1 MVMIKLK
8 DLLFEKI
15 AHTKKSLEWVSL
27 DYIPLNPK
35 TMKQILGD
43 TPVNAF
49 HNVDWLAAKKQIPNI
64 IGKKKSIS
72 TYTGDTSNTLSMG
85 GGVQT
90 IGGIVLQ
97 VQGKVLVAGTE
108 DLGSVPDEAGRRW
121 IHPST
126 FGKIVGMSQFDGG
139 GGGMYYRKHL
149 YNMDKKLEDMLFKYK
164 TSLLVMPSDSAEDKA
179 RFPKFTGKQKA
190 ELIKRYID
198 ASNKFLLKMKKKI
211 KKSFMDN
218 VNNPRITKFM
228 SKYGYNEL
236 LVYDVKVKDAFIV
249 IDVIGDP
256 NDFETTEKAIKDIKK
271 DLKPVVKGKIFTGFA
286 DGVKKF
292 LKKRG
297 GKV

>member
-1 MVMIKLK
+1 MIKLK
-8 DLLFEKI
+8 DILLEAKV
-15 AHTKKSLEWVSL
+15 AHTEKSMQWVY
-27 DYIPLNPK
+27 DDFIPMIPK
-35 TMKQILGD
+35 TMKQIMGD
-43 TPVNAF
+43 TPITTF
-49 HNVDWLAAKKQIPNI
+49 HNLNWFSIKKQLPKV

-72 TYTGDTSNTLSMG
+72 TYTTDTEGHLAIG

-90 IGGIVLQ
+90 GGGVVLE
-97 VQGKVLVAGTE
+97 VEGKVLVAGTE
-108 DLGSVPDEAGRRW
+108 DLGSVPDETGRRW
-121 IHPST
+121 LHPNV
-126 FGKIVGMSQFDGG
+126 FGKMLGMEELKGG
-139 GGGMYYRKHL
+139 AGGLTYRKQL
-149 YNMDKKLEDMLFKYK
+149 YKLDKKLEDMLWKYK

-198 ASNKFLLKMKKKI
+198 ASNKFLLKNKKKI
-211 KKSFMDN
+211 RKTFEDN
-218 VNNPRITKFM
+218 VNNPRTTKFM

-236 LVYDVKVKDAFIV
+236 LVYDVKVKDAYIV

-271 DLKPVVKGKIFTGFA
+271 DLKSVVKGKIFTGFA

-292 LKKRG
+292 IKKRG